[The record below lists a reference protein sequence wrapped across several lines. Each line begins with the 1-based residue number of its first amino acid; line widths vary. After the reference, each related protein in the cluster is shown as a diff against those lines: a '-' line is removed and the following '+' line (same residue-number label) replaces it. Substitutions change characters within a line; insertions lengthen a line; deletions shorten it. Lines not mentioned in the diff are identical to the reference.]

1 MTEQI
6 ICRVLTGPTASGKTA
21 IGIQLAKE
29 EGWDILCMDSMQI
42 YRRMDIGTAK
52 PTPEEM
58 QGVPHHLMDICEPA
72 DAYSVSDYRSAAEQ
86 LILSLHAQQRNVLF
100 IGGTVLYVTDR
111 VVHAQYI
118 AASPRGRDIHALDLL
133 FQVVIR
139 QALEQH
145 PYFDFGISTENQG
158 TFLNEGLIYQK
169 EGFGARGICYDW
181 YKWQL

>member
-1 MTEQI
+1 MLHQRFPQQI
-6 ICRVLTGPTASGKTA
+6 KLWV
-21 IGIQLAKE
+21 AKE
-29 EGWDILCMDSMQI
+29 D
-42 YRRMDIGTAK
+42 
-52 PTPEEM
+52 
-58 QGVPHHLMDICEPA
+58 GVT
-72 DAYSVSDYRSAAEQ
+72 
-86 LILSLHAQQRNVLF
+86 

-145 PYFDFGISTENQG
+145 PYFDFGISTEHQG

>member
-1 MTEQI
+1 M
-6 ICRVLTGPTASGKTA
+6 
-21 IGIQLAKE
+21 
-29 EGWDILCMDSMQI
+29 
-42 YRRMDIGTAK
+42 
-52 PTPEEM
+52 
-58 QGVPHHLMDICEPA
+58 
-72 DAYSVSDYRSAAEQ
+72 
-86 LILSLHAQQRNVLF
+86 
-100 IGGTVLYVTDR
+100 LYVTDR

-145 PYFDFGISTENQG
+145 PYFDFGISTEHQG